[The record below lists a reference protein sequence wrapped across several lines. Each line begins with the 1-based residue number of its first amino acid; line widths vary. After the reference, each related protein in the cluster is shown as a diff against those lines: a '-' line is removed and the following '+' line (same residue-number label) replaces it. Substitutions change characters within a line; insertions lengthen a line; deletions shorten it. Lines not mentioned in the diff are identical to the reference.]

1 MNLDWRRSKVLT
13 RLSGPRLF
21 DRRFFWWTYF
31 SAFVV
36 QITFDVIAYDSP
48 SWLWL
53 PVWTAGHLL
62 ATLAAIIIRWS
73 FLDKYLEKKPNPYL
87 NIFVVSIL
95 GAIRVT
101 FIGYSSFV
109 LELQDLFDLGAR
121 IIAGVIS
128 GVVGFIVIVNYTE
141 SSRTFRELS
150 QNLQKTQSQLKN
162 LRKDTLEAV
171 RNSQLEAQQKVE
183 TLIEPKLKK
192 LSALI
197 ASQSKQTTLNS
208 QISSEIQELL
218 KGEVKAL
225 NESFRRPTKAL
236 LSSAA
241 MRPVS
246 RLNLFRLP
254 GMVQP
259 HLAIRPA
266 LVTMAGL
273 AGVPFSLYVFSDASW
288 IPVGLLLVFLDF
300 LLLSFG
306 KLFLSTLRPMSVP
319 VAIFSLVALT
329 LATCA
334 ADAPILIW
342 AGFPAEQV
350 AYPVII
356 GAITNM
362 FSLTGFGLVVVHD
375 FNRDRY
381 LESLKKNNKK
391 IERELALVNQQIW
404 VSRRAWA
411 LRIHGT
417 VQASL
422 TAALARV
429 SGSSK
434 LSEAELRQ
442 VAAHIAQARKG
453 LLEGD
458 EQFDFAKSIRNI
470 KKTWKGIIEIKIDL
484 NTPGYKLLIQD
495 KWAGVIANE
504 IIKESVSNS
513 MKHGKA
519 TKVEIHFET
528 GEPGFVRIIAED
540 NGQGLAK
547 QFRPGLGSEL
557 LDEIAYPWSL
567 TKFQGGVR
575 LDARIPVSRKSNL
588 S

>member
-1 MNLDWRRSKVLT
+1 LNLDWRKSKVLT

-31 SAFVV
+31 AAFVV

-53 PVWTAGHLL
+53 VVWTAGHLL
-62 ATLAAIIIRWS
+62 ATLAAVIIRVS

-87 NIFVVSIL
+87 NIFVASIL

-121 IIAGVIS
+121 IIAGMIS
-128 GVVGFIVIVNYTE
+128 GFVAFIVFVNYTE
-141 SSRTFRELS
+141 SSRSFRELS
-150 QNLQKTQSQLKN
+150 QKLQRTQSQLKN

-171 RNSQLEAQQKVE
+171 RNSQLEAQNKVE
-183 TLIEPKLKK
+183 TLIEPKLEK

-197 ASQSKQTTLNS
+197 ASQSKQSTLNS
-208 QISSEIQELL
+208 QITSEIQELL

-225 NESFRRPTKAL
+225 NESFRRPTKTL

-273 AGVPFSLYVFSDASW
+273 AGVPFSLYVFSGASW
-288 IPVGLLLVFLDF
+288 IPTGLLLVFLDF

-306 KLFLSTLRPMSVP
+306 KLFLSTLKPMPVP
-319 VAIFSLVALT
+319 VAIISLVALT

-334 ADAPILIW
+334 VDAPVLLW
-342 AGFPAEQV
+342 AGFPANEI

-356 GAITNM
+356 GAITNIASM
-362 FSLTGFGLVVVHD
+362 IVFGLVVVHD
-375 FNRDRY
+375 YNRERY
-381 LESLKKNNKK
+381 LEKLKKNNKK

-429 SGSSK
+429 SSSNK

-442 VAAHIAQARKG
+442 VAAHISQARKG
-453 LLEGD
+453 LVGVED
-458 EQFDFAKSIRNI
+458 EFDFAKSVRNI

-484 NTPGYKLLIQD
+484 NSPGAKLLIAD

-519 TKVEIHFET
+519 TKVNISFET
-528 GEPGFVRIIAED
+528 KEPGFVQIVAED
-540 NGQGLAK
+540 NGRALAN
-547 QFRPGLGSEL
+547 QFRPGLGSEI

-567 TKFQGGVR
+567 NKFSGGVR
-575 LDARIPVSRKSNL
+575 LDARIPVSRKTNVS
-588 S
+588 

>member
-1 MNLDWRRSKVLT
+1 MNLDWRKSKVLT

-31 SAFVV
+31 AAFVV

-53 PVWTAGHLL
+53 VVWTAGHLL
-62 ATLAAIIIRWS
+62 ATLAAIIIRFS
-73 FLDKYLEKKPNPYL
+73 FLDKYLGKKPNPYL
-87 NIFVVSIL
+87 NLLVVSIL

-109 LELQDLFDLGAR
+109 LELQDQFDLGAR
-121 IIAGVIS
+121 IIAGMIS

-141 SSRTFRELS
+141 SSRSFRELS
-150 QNLQKTQSQLKN
+150 QKLQRTQSQLKN

-171 RNSQLEAQQKVE
+171 RNSQLEAQNKVE

-197 ASQSKQTTLNS
+197 ASQSKQTTLKS
-208 QISSEIQELL
+208 QITSEIQELL
-218 KGEVKAL
+218 TGEVKAL
-225 NESFRRPTKAL
+225 NESFRRPTKTL

-306 KLFLSTLRPMSVP
+306 KLFLSTLKPMPVP

-334 ADAPILIW
+334 ADAPVLLW
-342 AGFPAEQV
+342 AGFPANEI

-356 GAITNM
+356 GAITNIASM
-362 FSLTGFGLVVVHD
+362 IVFGLVVVHD
-375 FNRDRY
+375 FNRERY
-381 LESLKKNNKK
+381 LEKLKKNNKK

-429 SGSSK
+429 SSSNK

-442 VAAHIAQARKG
+442 VAAHISQARKG
-453 LLEGD
+453 LVGVED
-458 EQFDFAKSIRNI
+458 EFDFAKSVRNI

-484 NTPGYKLLIQD
+484 NSPGAKLLIAD

-519 TKVEIHFET
+519 TKVNISFET
-528 GEPGFVRIIAED
+528 KEPGFVQIVAED
-540 NGQGLAK
+540 NGRALAN
-547 QFRPGLGSEL
+547 QFRPGLGSEI

-567 TKFQGGVR
+567 NKFSGGVR
-575 LDARIPVSRKSNL
+575 LDARIPVSRKTNVS
-588 S
+588 